1 MVCFWIWWLSV
12 VFFHIDLY
20 ICRYLFSVV
29 CYKPNL
35 GSRLPAAVNTQIAHI
50 RGVVSPHKTHWHN
63 LGIITREQA
72 FISEAAPYLIPTYVQ
87 CSEYAIP
94 AADDRWSSP
103 EQQPRSLLSP
113 QPPQCLLSP
122 SADLIAG
129 TYWCNCT
136 DYQYKRVKVK
146 PARWETQATQPLQSF
161 LSLADLANAFKQ
173 KSNW

>member
-1 MVCFWIWWLSV
+1 MVVGFVLPHCLVCMSSSLQSV
-12 VFFHIDLY
+12 TNQTMLAG
-20 ICRYLFSVV
+20 CRQL
-29 CYKPNL
+29 L
-35 GSRLPAAVNTQIAHI
+35 TLRLLTSGVWFLHTRLTGTTWVN
-50 RGVVSPHKTHWHN
+50 R
-63 LGIITREQA
+63 TREQA

-122 SADLIAG
+122 SADLIAS
-129 TYWCNCT
+129 TYCCNCT

-146 PARWETQATQPLQSF
+146 SARWETQATQPLQSF